1 LVFADLCFFN
11 FLTSLTIFFRLGEAA
26 DCFPSRI
33 CEVGERKEFVMEIT
47 ADIGDRKKN
56 FKHPALMPISE
67 V

>member
-1 LVFADLCFFN
+1 MFFQLFN
-11 FLTSLTIFFRLGEAA
+11 KSYYFFRSGEAA
-26 DCFPSRI
+26 DCSPSSI

>member
-1 LVFADLCFFN
+1 LY
-11 FLTSLTIFFRLGEAA
+11 LGEAA
-26 DCFPSRI
+26 DCSPSSI